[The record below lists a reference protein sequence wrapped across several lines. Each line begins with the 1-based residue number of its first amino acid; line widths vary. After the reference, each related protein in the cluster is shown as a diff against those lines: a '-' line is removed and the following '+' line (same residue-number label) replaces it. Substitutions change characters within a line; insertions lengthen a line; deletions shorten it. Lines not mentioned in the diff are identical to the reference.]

1 MLQPGKG
8 PSGNILSEG
17 MAHFSTALLIEQ
29 VKGERDALEF
39 RKRIE
44 SRYGDRRQA
53 DAERSLLRNDGSKAG
68 DGTVTY
74 DKGGWVFWML
84 MQRMGR
90 EPTLRGMKEFIAA
103 YNGNPDHPVLHDFV
117 VHMRR
122 YASDTASYD
131 DFVRQWFDT
140 VLVPE
145 YRVSN
150 AKTVSA
156 PGGGWVTTADIENVG
171 TGRMPIDVAAVRG
184 EQFPDT
190 TKKGKKAEPYAA
202 ETVPLTLG
210 GKEKHAV
217 TIRTSFKPERVVVD
231 PNVRV
236 LQLRRQSAEAK
247 L

>member
-1 MLQPGKG
+1 
-8 PSGNILSEG
+8 

-29 VKGERDALEF
+29 VKGERDAIEF

-44 SRYGDRRQA
+44 SRYGDNRQA
-53 DAERSLLRNDGSKAG
+53 DAERKLLRLDGSKAG
-68 DGTVTY
+68 DQTVTY

-90 EPTLRGMKEFIAA
+90 EPTLRGMKDFIAA
-103 YNGNPDHPVLHDFV
+103 YNGNPDHPVLHDFM

-122 YASDTASYD
+122 YAADTASYD

-140 VLVPE
+140 VVVPE
-145 YRVSN
+145 YRVHD
-150 AKTVSA
+150 AKTVAA
-156 PGGGWVTTADIENVG
+156 PGGGWVTTAEVENAG
-171 TGRMPIDVAAVRG
+171 TGRMPIEVAALRG
-184 EQFPDT
+184 ERFPSDS
-190 TKKGKKAEPYAA
+190 TKQAKKAEPYAA
-202 ETVPLTLG
+202 EMVPVTLG
-210 GKEKHAV
+210 AKEKQSI

-247 L
+247 LK